1 MVRYDQV
8 SRNQVA
14 AAVAGV
20 PAVLLA
26 SASAFVLVA
35 GFPLSLLLL
44 PVLLPVGGLATT
56 QALSARRV
64 WQGVEA
70 AFPRFIVTSVVIA
83 VAGLAMS
90 GAFLG
95 LLGTGGSAHS
105 GKAAAIIAAAVL
117 PSGVAASLTV
127 TVARL
132 RQPRTIAAMATVV
145 LLIGVTVVMTA
156 PQASHG

>member
-1 MVRYDQV
+1 MT
-8 SRNQVA
+8 RNQIA
-14 AAVAGV
+14 AAIAGV
-20 PAVLLA
+20 PALLLA
-26 SASAFVLVA
+26 VASAIVLVI

-44 PVLLPVGGLATT
+44 PVLLPVVGLATT

-90 GAFLG
+90 CVSLG
-95 LLGTGGSAHS
+95 LLGTGPADHS

-117 PSGVAASLTV
+117 PSGVAAALTV